1 MQTRHNIISRIS
13 RGSNMTKE
21 LERQVNV
28 KFDQRTYLKVE
39 EISERL
45 DLRVSEII
53 RRAVVEGLKTFRN
66 VQLPGS
72 PTTDMKSP

>member
-1 MQTRHNIISRIS
+1 
-13 RGSNMTKE
+13 MTKE

-53 RRAVVEGLKTFRN
+53 RRSVIEGLKSFAN
-66 VQLPGS
+66 ASLPGS
-72 PTTDMKSP
+72 ESE